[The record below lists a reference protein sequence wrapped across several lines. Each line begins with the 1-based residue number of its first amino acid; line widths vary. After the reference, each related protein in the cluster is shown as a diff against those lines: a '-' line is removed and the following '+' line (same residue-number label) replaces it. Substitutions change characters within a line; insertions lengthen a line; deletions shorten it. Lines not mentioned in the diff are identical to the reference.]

1 MPNNSKNVALIL
13 GMLIFIGVIAYFSFG
28 DTQSEPLITTTS
40 TAKDDPLVQVQLVP
54 PHLLSAV
61 GLADSSDAETSAI
74 VASSPW
80 LSAPLNNLSNTLYQF
95 IETEQI
101 SYINTRDYPFDED
114 KQQQLRMLAKSGAV
128 LMFDNSDSEYLD
140 GYGVSVMDVVSEYF
154 GTASE
159 GDVIIATGVET
170 EDGGMHYLVLPLINK
185 DVGNE
190 DALIEDVRLAVKLL
204 KQQESSLVK

>member
-1 MPNNSKNVALIL
+1 MANNRQNAALIL
-13 GMLIFIGVIAYFSFG
+13 GMLTLLGVLAYFSFG
-28 DTQSEPLITTTS
+28 DPQAESLVTMIS
-40 TAKDDPLVQVQLVP
+40 TAKDEPLAKVQDVP
-54 PHLLSAV
+54 PQPISTASLAVLSP
-61 GLADSSDAETSAI
+61 GETSAI
-74 VASSPW
+74 LASSPW
-80 LSAPLNNLSNTLYQF
+80 LSAPLNNLSNALYQF

-101 SYINTRDYPFDED
+101 SYINTRDYPFDEE
-114 KQQQLRMLAKSGAV
+114 KQQQLRILSKSGAV

-170 EDGGMHYLVLPLINK
+170 EDGGMHYLVLPLVNK

-190 DALIEDVRLAVKLL
+190 DALIEDVRIAVTLL
-204 KQQESSLVK
+204 KQQKSSLVK